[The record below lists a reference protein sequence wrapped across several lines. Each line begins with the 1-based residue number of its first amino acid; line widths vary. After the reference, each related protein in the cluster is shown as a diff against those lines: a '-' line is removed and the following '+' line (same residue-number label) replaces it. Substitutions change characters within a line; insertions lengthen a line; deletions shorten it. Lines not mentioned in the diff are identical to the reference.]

1 METFFADSYALID
14 YVKGNKHYQQYFQDN
29 KIVTTRLQLIELYYS
44 TLLDAGEEK
53 AGMYYDSFLDHCISF
68 EDESIKRA
76 MKFRYEQRKR
86 KLSYVDALGYQ
97 LAKEQGIKF
106 LTGDIQFE
114 ALENVQ
120 YVK

>member
-1 METFFADSYALID
+1 MEAFFADSYALID
-14 YVKGNKHYQQYFQDN
+14 YVKGNKSYLKYFQEHT
-29 KIVTTRLQLIELYYS
+29 IVTTRLQLMELYYS
-44 TLLDAGEEK
+44 TLLDADEEK
-53 AGMYYDSFLDHCISF
+53 ANTYYDSFLDNCISY
-68 EDESIKRA
+68 EDESIKKA

-106 LTGDIQFE
+106 LTGDVQFE
-114 ALENVQ
+114 KMEGVQ